1 MRQLVTIY
9 MLALAL
15 ALATSAL
22 AADGVKYAS
31 LDMQKILV
39 AADEV
44 KFASVDVQKV
54 LALSDAG
61 KEATRQ
67 LEMNVLKAEIEKNSM
82 EKELN
87 KLKTELEK
95 HGASLSEAER
105 SANKKV
111 YENRL
116 KEYQQFIQKTTEEIR
131 SENAELT
138 NRIVVNIIKIVRDY
152 GRKKGYLF
160 IFFKNDSVLY
170 LDDKVDV
177 TDAILQAL
185 NSM

>member
-1 MRQLVTIY
+1 MKQLVKIY
-9 MLALAL
+9 MLALLL

-31 LDMQKILV
+31 LDVQKILM

-44 KFASVDVQKV
+44 KIASVDVQKI
-54 LALSDAG
+54 LNLSDAG
-61 KEATRQ
+61 KEAKRQ
-67 LEMNVLKAEIEKNSM
+67 LEMDVLKAEIEKNSR

-95 HGASLSEAER
+95 HGSSLSETER
-105 SANKKV
+105 SAKEKV

-116 KEYQQFIQKTTEEIR
+116 QEYQQFIQKTTEEIR
-131 SENAELT
+131 SENSELT
-138 NRIVVNIIKIVRDY
+138 SRIVGDIIKVVRDY
-152 GRKKGYLF
+152 GRKKGFLF
-160 IFFKNDSVLY
+160 IFFKSDSVLY

-177 TDAILQAL
+177 TNAIMQAL
-185 NSM
+185 NEK